1 LVQDDNIPI
10 FSQSQVSD
18 ISIRNML
25 DIMLKPPFIGS
36 AEVLEFSIEEIM
48 NKLDMQVLF
57 RSRWKM
63 GNGGEEMLKD
73 LLEDERILSSMRPV
87 AVYGY
92 FPVYRDGAD
101 LILNNDVRWEFPELK
116 GKIISEY
123 YKTKEEGGDFIPLTA
138 VTVGEKAVALSKEMY
153 QKNDYAEYFLLYGL
167 AAECTETLAS
177 IVNQRINKELG
188 ITKSLRCSFGYPAC
202 PDLSYQGPLLQL
214 LKSERISLSLSISNQ
229 LIPEFSTTA
238 FILHNI

>member
-1 LVQDDNIPI
+1 
-10 FSQSQVSD
+10 
-18 ISIRNML
+18 
-25 DIMLKPPFIGS
+25 
-36 AEVLEFSIEEIM
+36 M

>member
-1 LVQDDNIPI
+1 
-10 FSQSQVSD
+10 
-18 ISIRNML
+18 MTT
-25 DIMLKPPFIGS
+25 PPFIGS
-36 AEVLEFSIEEIM
+36 SAVLNFTIDEVLE
-48 NKLDMQVLF
+48 KLDIQILYK
-57 RSRWKM
+57 SRWKM

-73 LLEDERILSSMRPV
+73 LLEDERILSSMRPA

-116 GKIISEY
+116 GEIISEY

-138 VTVGEKAVALSKEMY
+138 VTIGEKAVALSKEMY
-153 QKNDYAEYFLLYGL
+153 KKNDYAEYFLLYGL

-188 ITKSLRCSFGYPAC
+188 ITKSLRRSFGYPAC
-202 PDLSYQGPLLQL
+202 PDLSYQKPLLQFL
-214 LKSERISLSLSISNQ
+214 EAERISLSLSTSNQ

>member
-1 LVQDDNIPI
+1 
-10 FSQSQVSD
+10 
-18 ISIRNML
+18 MTT
-25 DIMLKPPFIGS
+25 PPFIGS
-36 AEVLEFSIEEIM
+36 SAVLNFTIDEVLE
-48 NKLDMQVLF
+48 KLDIQILYK
-57 RSRWKM
+57 SRWKM

-73 LLEDERILSSMRPV
+73 LLEDERILSSMRPA

-101 LILNNDVRWEFPELK
+101 LILNNDVRWKFPELK

-138 VTVGEKAVALSKEMY
+138 VTIGEKAVALSKEMY
-153 QKNDYAEYFLLYGL
+153 KKNDYAEYFLLYGL

-188 ITKSLRCSFGYPAC
+188 ITKSLRRSFGYPAC
-202 PDLSYQGPLLQL
+202 PDLSYQKPLLQFL
-214 LKSERISLSLSISNQ
+214 EAERISLSLSTSNQ

>member
-1 LVQDDNIPI
+1 
-10 FSQSQVSD
+10 
-18 ISIRNML
+18 
-25 DIMLKPPFIGS
+25 
-36 AEVLEFSIEEIM
+36 
-48 NKLDMQVLF
+48 
-57 RSRWKM
+57 M

-73 LLEDERILSSMRPV
+73 LLEDERILSSMRPA

-116 GKIISEY
+116 GEIISEY

-138 VTVGEKAVALSKEMY
+138 VTIGEKAVALSKEMY
-153 QKNDYAEYFLLYGL
+153 KKNDYAEYFLLYGL

-188 ITKSLRCSFGYPAC
+188 ITKSLRRSFGYPAC
-202 PDLSYQGPLLQL
+202 PDLSYQKPLLQFL
-214 LKSERISLSLSISNQ
+214 EAERISLSLSTSNQ